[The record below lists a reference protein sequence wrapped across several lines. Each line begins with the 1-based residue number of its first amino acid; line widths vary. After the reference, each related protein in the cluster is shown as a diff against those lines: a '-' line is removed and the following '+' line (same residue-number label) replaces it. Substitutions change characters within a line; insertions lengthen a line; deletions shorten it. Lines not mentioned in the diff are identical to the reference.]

1 MLEIVNILRRDKIA
15 IGRHCQIQAFIGLYL
30 TKYAQSAVYLRI
42 KDTGINMRRIFPA
55 YPQSGRTIMRSNE
68 RIAEAK
74 TRASI
79 ETQIFEQELARVMS
93 KHSKNSKTVR

>member
-1 MLEIVNILRRDKIA
+1 
-15 IGRHCQIQAFIGLYL
+15 
-30 TKYAQSAVYLRI
+30 
-42 KDTGINMRRIFPA
+42 MRRMFYEKLPD
-55 YPQSGRTIMRSNE
+55 GRAIMRSNE

-93 KHSKNSKTVR
+93 EHLKNLKNVR

>member
-15 IGRHCQIQAFIGLYL
+15 IGRHCQIKAFIGLYL
-30 TKYAQSAVYLRI
+30 TKYAQSAVYLQI
-42 KDTGINMRRIFPA
+42 KDKGINMRRIFQA

-68 RIAEAK
+68 RIAAAQA
-74 TRASI
+74 RASI

-93 KHSKNSKTVR
+93 EHLKNLKNVR